1 MPAMM
6 QKILPSRSAVL
17 RRVVFIAF
25 VPVLFAFLL
34 SLDLANHGLTW
45 RTFRSLTGEEAP
57 LAQLRG
63 MVEWLGNFTRVQPRT
78 DPYVPIQHTGMNP
91 FGVNTFLEMEAEVE
105 KRERTLQMVAD
116 AGFAWIRQQ
125 FVWQDIE
132 IHGRGDFMDRRN
144 DLDGDGQSDSVD
156 AWAKYDNIVELAEQY
171 DLQILGR
178 LDNPPEWAQTVVGDF
193 APPTDLQDFVNFA
206 TTVAERYRGRIH
218 YYQVWN
224 EPNIYP
230 EWGEQAVDPEGYAE
244 LLCRTYEA
252 LKAVD
257 PEIVVI
263 NGALAQTIAL
273 TQRDLNDFIFLQRM
287 YDAGVGDCFD
297 VMATQAYGFYSGPT
311 DRRMR
316 PTTNN
321 FARNLYIRDIMIAN
335 GDANKPIW
343 ITETAW
349 NPIDSPE
356 VPSDVIGRPNY
367 GIVTREEAATFMPEG
382 YQRAL
387 EEWSW
392 VGVVNYWFFKLP
404 SEERRNQAMYYFRM
418 VEPDFTPLPV
428 YDAMREYITNLTP
441 TLYMG
446 VHQAEENWAINLPE
460 SAQIVG
466 AEGAQ
471 FDQAVETNEA
481 SFGAHGTDVIVRWR
495 GDAVPLVE
503 IDTSAIESIRSST
516 SEDGWN
522 TLVVHQSLTPQ
533 TAAVHIGSDAPFD
546 LDSITVYDRTVSNL
560 FPLIGGALA
569 ILGVL
574 VYVVIA
580 ATRIR
585 YRSTRQ

>member
-1 MPAMM
+1 MT
-6 QKILPSRSAVL
+6 QKFPSSQRRAVI
-17 RRVVFIAF
+17 RRVVFVAVIAL
-25 VPVLFAFLL
+25 VLAVLL
-34 SLDLANHGLTW
+34 GLDLANRGLAW
-45 RTFRSLTGEEAP
+45 RTFRSLTGEETP
-57 LAQLRG
+57 LAQIRG
-63 MVEWLGNFTRVQPRT
+63 MVEWLGNFTRLQPRT
-78 DPYVPIQHTGMNP
+78 DPYVPIQHAGMNP
-91 FGVNTFLEMEAEVE
+91 FGVNTFLEDEVLPE
-105 KRERTLQMVAD
+105 NRERQLQMIAD

-132 IHGRGDFMDRRN
+132 IHGRGDFEDRRN
-144 DLDGDGQSDSVD
+144 DLDGDGQPDAID

-178 LDNPPEWAQTVVGDF
+178 LDNPPEWSQTVAGDF
-193 APPTDLQDFVNFA
+193 APPDDLQDFVNFA
-206 TTVAERYRGRIH
+206 AAVAERYRGRIR

-230 EWGEQAVDPEGYAE
+230 EWGEQPVDPEGYTE
-244 LLCRTYEA
+244 LLCRTYAA

-263 NGALAQTIAL
+263 SGALAQTIAL

-287 YDAGVGDCFD
+287 YDAGAGECFD

-335 GDANKPIW
+335 GDAHKPIW

-356 VPSDVIGRPNY
+356 VPPPSEVAQYANF
-367 GIVTREEAATFMPEG
+367 GIVTREQAAAYMPEG
-382 YQRAL
+382 YQRAI

-404 SEERRNQAMYYFRM
+404 NEDRRNQAMYYFRM

-428 YDAMREYITNLTP
+428 YDSMREYIMNLTP
-441 TLYMG
+441 TLYIG
-446 VHQAEENWAINLPE
+446 VHQAEDNWAITLPE
-460 SAQIVG
+460 TAQITN

-471 FDQAVETNEA
+471 FEQAVETNEV
-481 SFGAHGTDVIVRWR
+481 SFIAQGTETVLRWR
-495 GDAVPLVE
+495 GESAPVVE
-503 IDTSAIESIRSST
+503 ANGTVIELIKGAT
-516 SEDGWN
+516 SENGWN
-522 TLVVHQSLTPQ
+522 TAVIHQSLTPETVAFQ
-533 TAAVHIGSDAPFD
+533 ITSDSPFV

-560 FPLIGGALA
+560 FPLVGGALA
-569 ILGVL
+569 VLGVL
-574 VYVVIA
+574 AYVVISA
-580 ATRIR
+580 LVTRF
-585 YRSTRQ
+585 RSG

>member
-1 MPAMM
+1 MT
-6 QKILPSRSAVL
+6 QKFPSSQRRAVIL
-17 RRVVFIAF
+17 RVVFVAVIAL
-25 VPVLFAFLL
+25 VLAVLL
-34 SLDLANHGLTW
+34 GLDLANRGLAW
-45 RTFRSLTGEEAP
+45 RTFRSLTGEETP
-57 LAQLRG
+57 LAQIRG
-63 MVEWLGNFTRVQPRT
+63 MVEWLGNFTRLQPRT
-78 DPYVPIQHTGMNP
+78 DPYVPIQHAGMNP
-91 FGVNTFLEMEAEVE
+91 FGVNTFLEDEVLPE
-105 KRERTLQMVAD
+105 NRERQLQMIAD

-132 IHGRGDFMDRRN
+132 IHGRGDFEDRRN
-144 DLDGDGQSDSVD
+144 DLDGDGQPDAID

-178 LDNPPEWAQTVVGDF
+178 LDNPPEWSQTVAGDF
-193 APPTDLQDFVNFA
+193 APPDDLQDFVNFA
-206 TTVAERYRGRIH
+206 AAVAERYRGRIR

-230 EWGEQAVDPEGYAE
+230 EWGEQPVDPEGYTE
-244 LLCRTYEA
+244 LLCRTYAA

-263 NGALAQTIAL
+263 SGALAQTIAL

-287 YDAGVGDCFD
+287 YDAGAGECFD

-335 GDANKPIW
+335 GDAHKPIW

-356 VPSDVIGRPNY
+356 VPPSSEVAQYANF
-367 GIVTREEAATFMPEG
+367 GIVTREQAAAYMPEG
-382 YQRAL
+382 YQRAI

-404 SEERRNQAMYYFRM
+404 NEDRRNQAMYYFRM

-428 YDAMREYITNLTP
+428 YDSMREYITNLTP
-441 TLYMG
+441 TLYIG
-446 VHQAEENWAINLPE
+446 VHQAEENWAITLPE
-460 SAQIVG
+460 TAQITN

-471 FDQAVETNEA
+471 FEQAVETNEV
-481 SFGAHGTDVIVRWR
+481 SFIAQGTETVLRWR
-495 GDAVPLVE
+495 GESAPVVE
-503 IDTSAIESIRSST
+503 ANGTVIELIKGAT
-516 SEDGWN
+516 SENGWN
-522 TLVVHQSLTPQ
+522 TAVIHQSLTPETVAFQ
-533 TAAVHIGSDAPFD
+533 ITSDSPFV

-560 FPLIGGALA
+560 FPLVGGALA
-569 ILGVL
+569 VLGVL
-574 VYVVIA
+574 AYVVISA
-580 ATRIR
+580 LVTRF
-585 YRSTRQ
+585 RSD